1 MVRFMTLNINYYMD
15 KHGPWSE
22 RRELILEA
30 VRINNPDILAL
41 QAVKK
46 VPDSHNGQDQAVQ
59 LAEGLGGY
67 PYVLYHHSES
77 YNDGNQDGSA
87 FISRF
92 PMLEHQALPLS
103 TLPGLEDRSQRTV
116 LNGLFQTPLGPL
128 RVFNVH
134 FSWVED
140 QMDKNLDE
148 AIPYFQSFGEPAIL
162 AGDMNSTPDS
172 VLVRRLQQSGWLD
185 AWDFMNPGQN
195 GFTFEAGEPK
205 IRIDYI
211 WIKPVLKQALKKI
224 GLVSELQQAS
234 HVHLSDHLG
243 LMAIFESKN

>member
-22 RRELILEA
+22 RLELILEA
-30 VRINNPDILAL
+30 VRVHNPDILAL

-46 VPDSHNGQDQAVQ
+46 APDSNNGHDQAVQ

-67 PYVLYHHSES
+67 PYVLYHPAES
-77 YNDGNQDGSA
+77 PPDGSQDGSA

-92 PMLEHQALPLS
+92 PLLDHQALPLS
-103 TLPGLEDRSQRTV
+103 TIPDLEDKSQRAV

-148 AIPYFQSFGEPAIL
+148 AIPYFQSFGELAIL
-162 AGDMNSTPDS
+162 AGDMNTVPDS

-185 AWDFMNPGQN
+185 AWDTLNPGQN
-195 GFTFEAGEPK
+195 GFTFEAGEPN

-211 WIKPVLKQALKKI
+211 WIKPGLKQALKKI
-224 GLVSELQQAS
+224 ILVSELQQGS
-234 HVHLSDHLG
+234 RVHLSDHLG
-243 LMAIFESKN
+243 LMAVFE